1 LVSGWPIEAVARRSL
16 GRGHLEGPAA
26 LAAAGAGGG
35 ARRQRPRLDGK
46 RRFHWRNAGTD
57 VEESLRGPH
66 WAGG

>member
-1 LVSGWPIEAVARRSL
+1 MSPQELASL
-16 GRGHLEGPAA
+16 ERASMRTTPAA
-26 LAAAGAGGG
+26 IFEASGSSEGA

-66 WAGG
+66 WGGG